1 MKQPMIYALDFDG
14 VICDSAVETA
24 ITGWKAAGRLWPDLT
39 EDRLSE
45 QLIDRF
51 RRVRPAIETGY
62 EAILVMRL
70 IALEDDN
77 HAVLTG
83 FERNKQKL
91 LDEVNVDVDF
101 LKKLFGDTRDNWIAA
116 DLSGWIGV
124 NPLFL
129 SVADKLKQLN
139 EQATWYVVTTKQERF
154 VKQILS
160 ANEIELSGDNIFGLE
175 RNRSKADTLIE
186 IMDGHP
192 NEQIYFVEDRLPAL
206 LNVMA
211 NPKLQTL
218 IKLQLADWGYNTAK
232 DRQEAVHNGIELL
245 CIEDFLKAK

>member
-1 MKQPMIYALDFDG
+1 MKQSMIYALDFDG

-24 ITGWKAAGRLWPDLT
+24 ITGWKAAGRLWPDMT
-39 EDRLSE
+39 GGRLSE

-62 EAILVMRL
+62 EAILAMRL
-70 IALEDDN
+70 IDREEEDN
-77 HAVLTG
+77 VVLSG

-101 LKKLFGDTRDNWIAA
+101 LKKLFGETRDNWIAA
-116 DLSGWIGV
+116 DFSGWIGV
-124 NPLFL
+124 NPLFP

-139 EQATWYVVTTKQERF
+139 EQTTWYVVTTKQERF
-154 VKQILS
+154 VSQILN
-160 ANEIELSGDNIFGLE
+160 ANEIELSGGNIFGLE

-186 IMDGHP
+186 IMKGHP
-192 NEQIYFVEDRLPAL
+192 NQQIYFVEDRLPAL
-206 LNVMA
+206 LSVM
-211 NPKLQTL
+211 NSPKLQSL
-218 IKLQLADWGYNTAK
+218 KLQLADWGYNTAQ
-232 DRQEAVHNGIELL
+232 DRQEAVYKGVELL

>member
-1 MKQPMIYALDFDG
+1 MKQSMIYALDFDG

-24 ITGWKAAGRLWPDLT
+24 ITGWKAAGRLWPDMT

-62 EAILVMRL
+62 EAILAMRM
-70 IALEDDN
+70 IDREEDDD
-77 HAVLTG
+77 AVLNH
-83 FERNKQKL
+83 FEPSKQKL
-91 LDEVNVDVDF
+91 LDEAGVDVEF

-116 DLSGWIGV
+116 DLSNWISV
-124 NPLFL
+124 NPLFPN
-129 SVADKLKQLN
+129 VADKLKQLN
-139 EQATWYVVTTKQERF
+139 EWATWYVVTTKQERF
-154 VKQILS
+154 VSQILN
-160 ANEIELSGDNIFGLE
+160 ANEIDLSGGNIFGLE

-186 IMDGHP
+186 ILEGHP

-206 LNVMA
+206 LSVTT
-211 NPKLQTL
+211 NPKLQSL
-218 IKLQLADWGYNTAK
+218 KLQLVDWGYNTIQ
-232 DRQEAVHNGIELL
+232 DRQEAVRKGIELL

>member
-1 MKQPMIYALDFDG
+1 MIYALDFDG

-24 ITGWKAAGRLWPDLT
+24 ITGWKAAGRLWPEMT

-62 EAILVMRL
+62 EAILAMRL
-70 IALEDDN
+70 IDLEEDDR
-77 HAVLTG
+77 AVLSG

-91 LDEVNVDVDF
+91 LDEANVDVDF
-101 LKKLFGDTRDNWIAA
+101 LKQLFGDTRDNWIAA
-116 DLSGWIGV
+116 DFSNWISV
-124 NPLFL
+124 NPLFP

-154 VKQILS
+154 VSQILS
-160 ANEIELSGDNIFGLE
+160 ANEIELFGGNIFGLE

-186 IMDGHP
+186 ILEGHP

-206 LNVMA
+206 LSVMT
-211 NPKLQTL
+211 NPKLQSL
-218 IKLQLADWGYNTAK
+218 KLQLADWGYNTAQ
-232 DRQEAVHNGIELL
+232 DRQKAAQTGIELL
-245 CIEDFLKAK
+245 CIEDFLEAK